1 MRTTW
6 KPHEK
11 HGRLTAQSDLP
22 DSVYAFPKKRKEPLT
37 DARHVRNA
45 VARFDQVTGA
55 SDAERAQAFANIK
68 KAAHHYGVELS
79 ESSWH
84 DLGEHPQKNRSAR
97 AKRGAATRKRRAS
110 SRSKPRT
117 TRSRPRSKARKRTKK

>member
-22 DSVYAFPKKRKEPLT
+22 DSVYAFPALRKEPLT

-45 VARFDQVTGA
+45 IARFDQVTDA
-55 SDAERAQAFANIK
+55 SDSERMQAFANIK
-68 KAAHHYGVELS
+68 KAARHYGVEVS
-79 ESSWH
+79 EASWRE
-84 DLGEHPQKNRSAR
+84 LGKHPQRNRSTR
-97 AKRGAATRKRRAS
+97 AKRGAATRKRRSSATRKSRPS
-110 SRSKPRT
+110 SRTKRKT
-117 TRSRPRSKARKRTKK
+117 KA